1 MKYYI
6 ENIKRHLVYIYLLI
20 KNKKY
25 FSKLYYDIPSE
36 ERKLFYVQNKI
47 SDTLEGSFFII
58 NNKWGAYKIKANEIY
73 IQNIYKLKNKIGFS
87 FITPNKNRGVIGFPE
102 LLIGKSPFGGVSTT
116 SYLPCY
122 LYKIYALES
131 SYDVSMY
138 IEPKKYNLVF
148 DLWITKS
155 DVPTVKDIVN
165 EIMIWEDRNVAR
177 PAGKYI
183 KTVNFSFGKY
193 KIYHTWMDRS
203 SENLGTNGWY
213 FTAFVRQDRRR
224 VGNVNLQE
232 IIQLMINDEL
242 VSKYRY
248 LSSVE
253 FGNEVYN
260 ATGYTII
267 NQYDLLIKNNLENPI
282 IIDLK

>member
-165 EIMIWEDRNVAR
+165 EIMIWEDRNVSM
-177 PAGKYI
+177 PAGRFKGEVRTSSGTYRM
-183 KTVNFSFGKY
+183 
-193 KIYHTWMDRS
+193 YHTYMDRT
-203 SENLGTNGWY
+203 SENFGTPGWN
-213 FTAFVRQDRRR
+213 FTAFVRKEGTRS
-224 VGNVNLQE
+224 NTVNLKE
-232 IIQLMINDEL
+232 FIYIMLSENILDEKHFI
-242 VSKYRY
+242 ST
-248 LSSVE
+248 VE
-253 FGNEVYN
+253 FGNEIYN
-260 ATGYTII
+260 ACGYTIV
-267 NQYDLLIKNNLENPI
+267 NDYKLDIK
-282 IIDLK
+282 